1 MMTKGRSFQLDNLL
15 VRVQNLSKY
24 FTDSSG
30 IHKAVDGVSL
40 NIHRGET
47 LGIVG
52 ESGSG
57 KTTLGR
63 TIMRLYKPEH
73 GQIWF
78 DGKEITNLNEG
89 KLRPYR
95 KEIQMIFQNP
105 YESLSPRFTVG
116 EILEEPLYIQK
127 IGTKKERM
135 DKALRLLE
143 KVGLPRTSYHRKIHE
158 FSGGQRQRI
167 GIARALI
174 LEPKFVI
181 ADEPVSALDVSVQ
194 AQVLNLLK
202 DLQAELNLTCLFIS
216 HDLSVVHYMS
226 DRVAVMYLGHLI
238 ELAPKEELY
247 RNPIH
252 PYTKSL
258 LASIPV
264 ADPERR
270 NPYREPIILPEKPL
284 YPPQLVNIG
293 NDHYV
298 SANMIHI
305 KKFEI
310 ESYQQEISYYR

>member
-1 MMTKGRSFQLDNLL
+1 MDSPL

-24 FTDSSG
+24 FSDSTG
-30 IHKAVDGVSL
+30 VQKALDGVSL
-40 NIHRGET
+40 DIQRGET

-63 TIMRLYKPEH
+63 TIMRLYQPEH
-73 GQIWF
+73 GNIWF
-78 DGKEITNLNEG
+78 DDKEITKLNQK
-89 KLRPYR
+89 KLRPFR
-95 KEIQMIFQNP
+95 REIQMIFQNP
-105 YESLSPRFTVG
+105 YESLSPRLTVG

-127 IGTKKERM
+127 MGNKKERM
-135 DKALRLLE
+135 HKALSMLE
-143 KVGLPRTSYHRKIHE
+143 KVGLPRTSYEKKIHE

-174 LEPKFVI
+174 LEPKFII

-202 DLQAELNLTCLFIS
+202 DLQSELNLTYLFIS

-238 ELAPKEELY
+238 ELAPKHELY

-264 ADPERR
+264 ANPERR

-284 YPPQLVNIG
+284 YPPQLVHVG

-298 SANMIHI
+298 SANMINI
-305 KKFEI
+305 KDFEI
-310 ESYQQEISYYR
+310 QTNQREVSYNY

>member
-1 MMTKGRSFQLDNLL
+1 LDNLL
-15 VRVQNLSKY
+15 LRAQNLSKY

-30 IHKAVDGVSL
+30 VHKAVDGVSL

-47 LGIVG
+47 LGVVG

-78 DGKEITNLNEG
+78 EDKEITRLNEG

-105 YESLSPRFTVG
+105 YESLSPRLTVG

-127 IGTKKERM
+127 MGTKKERA
-135 DKALRLLE
+135 DKALSMLE
-143 KVGLPRTSYHRKIHE
+143 KVGLPRASYKKKIHE

-167 GIARALI
+167 GIARALM
-174 LEPKFVI
+174 LEPKFII

-202 DLQAELNLTCLFIS
+202 DLQAEMNLTCLFIS

-270 NPYREPIILPEKPL
+270 NPFREPIVIPEKPL
-284 YPPQLVNIG
+284 YPPQLVHVG
-293 NDHYV
+293 NGHYV
-298 SANMIHI
+298 SANMINI
-305 KKFEI
+305 KDFEI
-310 ESYQQEISYYR
+310 ESPEKQVSYI

>member
-1 MMTKGRSFQLDNLL
+1 MDKLL
-15 VRVQNLSKY
+15 VRAQNLSKY
-24 FTDSSG
+24 FTDSTG
-30 IHKAVDGVSL
+30 VHKAVDGVSL

-47 LGIVG
+47 LGVVG

-63 TIMRLYKPEH
+63 TLMRLYKPEH

-78 DGKEITNLNEG
+78 DGKEITKLNDN

-95 KEIQMIFQNP
+95 REIQMIFQNP
-105 YESLSPRFTVG
+105 YESLSPRLTVG

-135 DKALRLLE
+135 DRALSMLE
-143 KVGLPRTSYHRKIHE
+143 KVGLSRNSYRRKIHE

-167 GIARALI
+167 GIARALM

-202 DLQAELNLTCLFIS
+202 DLQVEMNLTCLFIS

-258 LASIPV
+258 LSSIPV
-264 ADPERR
+264 PDPDRR
-270 NPYREPIILPEKPL
+270 NPYREPINLPEKPL
-284 YPPQLVNIG
+284 YPPQLVHVG
-293 NDHYV
+293 NEHYV
-298 SANMIHI
+298 SANMIQI
-305 KKFEI
+305 KDFAIKSTERQV
-310 ESYQQEISYYR
+310 SYI

>member
-1 MMTKGRSFQLDNLL
+1 MDKHLISI
-15 VRVQNLSKY
+15 QNLSKY
-24 FTDSSG
+24 FVTKTG
-30 IHKAVDGVSL
+30 THKAIDGITLDIVK
-40 NIHRGET
+40 GET

-63 TIMRLYKPEH
+63 TIMRLYEPEH
-73 GQIWF
+73 GNITF
-78 DGKEITNLNEG
+78 DGLDITHMPEK

-95 KEIQMIFQNP
+95 KEFQMIFQNP
-105 YESLSPRFTVG
+105 YESLSPRLTVG
-116 EILEEPLYIQK
+116 EILEEPHVIQK
-127 IGTKKERM
+127 MLSKEERTKK
-135 DKALRLLE
+135 AYSLLE
-143 KVGLPRTSYHRKIHE
+143 KVGLPKTSYLKKIHE

-167 GIARALI
+167 GIARALM
-174 LEPKFVI
+174 LDPKFII

-202 DLQAELNLTCLFIS
+202 DLQSELDLTCLFIS
-216 HDLSVVHYMS
+216 HDLGVVHYMS

-238 ELAPKEELY
+238 ELAPKDELY

-258 LASIPV
+258 LSSIPI

-270 NPYREPIILPEKPL
+270 NAYRKPIIMPEKPL
-284 YPPQLVNIG
+284 YPPQLIHVG
-293 NDHYV
+293 NEHYV

-305 KKFEI
+305 KEFETEDNRNLI
-310 ESYQQEISYYR
+310 RN

>member
-1 MMTKGRSFQLDNLL
+1 LSNPL
-15 VRVQNLSKY
+15 VRIQNLSKY
-24 FTDSSG
+24 FSTKTG
-30 IHKAVDGVSL
+30 IQKAVDGVSL
-40 NIHRGET
+40 DIYKGET
-47 LGIVG
+47 LGVVG

-63 TIMRLYKPEH
+63 TLMRLYEPVH
-73 GQIWF
+73 GNIWF
-78 DGKEITNLNEG
+78 DDRDITKWNEK
-89 KLRPYR
+89 KLRPLR
-95 KEIQMIFQNP
+95 REIQMIFQNP
-105 YESLSPRFTVG
+105 YESLSPRLTVG

-127 IGTKKERM
+127 IGTKKERTE
-135 DKALRLLE
+135 KAFSMLE
-143 KVGLPRTSYHRKIHE
+143 KVGLPKTSYYKMIHE

-174 LEPKFVI
+174 LDPKFII

-202 DLQAELNLTCLFIS
+202 DLQRELNLTSLFIS

-238 ELAPKEELY
+238 ELAPKHELF

-258 LASIPV
+258 LASIPI

-270 NPYREPIILPEKPL
+270 NEYREEIILPEKPL

-298 SANMIHI
+298 SANVINI
-305 KKFEI
+305 KEFEL
-310 ESYQQEISYYR
+310 ENYQSAKSLNY

>member
-1 MMTKGRSFQLDNLL
+1 MDKHLITI
-15 VRVQNLSKY
+15 QNLSKY
-24 FTDSSG
+24 FMTKTG
-30 IHKAVDGVSL
+30 IHKAIDGITL
-40 NIHRGET
+40 DIFKGET

-63 TIMRLYKPEH
+63 TIMRLYEPEH
-73 GQIWF
+73 GNITF
-78 DGKEITNLNEG
+78 DGLDITHMPEK

-95 KEIQMIFQNP
+95 KEFQMIFQNP
-105 YESLSPRFTVG
+105 YESLSPRLTVG
-116 EILEEPLYIQK
+116 EILEEPLVIQRMLSK
-127 IGTKKERM
+127 EERTKK
-135 DKALRLLE
+135 AYNLLE
-143 KVGLPRTSYHRKIHE
+143 KVGLPKTSYLTKIHE

-167 GIARALI
+167 GIARALM
-174 LEPKFVI
+174 LDPKFII

-202 DLQAELNLTCLFIS
+202 DLQSELDLTCLFIS
-216 HDLSVVHYMS
+216 HDLGVVHYMS

-238 ELAPKEELY
+238 ELAPKDELY

-258 LASIPV
+258 LSSIPI

-270 NPYREPIILPEKPL
+270 NAYREPIILPDKPL
-284 YPPQLVNIG
+284 YPPQLIHVG

-298 SANMIHI
+298 SANMINI
-305 KKFEI
+305 KEFEI
-310 ESYQQEISYYR
+310 ENNRNLIRN

>member
-1 MMTKGRSFQLDNLL
+1 LRLDNLL
-15 VRVQNLSKY
+15 VRAQNLSKY

-30 IHKAVDGVSL
+30 VHKAVDGVSL

-78 DGKEITNLNEG
+78 DGKEITKLNDG

-95 KEIQMIFQNP
+95 REIQMIFQNP
-105 YESLSPRFTVG
+105 YESLSPRLTVG

-135 DKALRLLE
+135 DKALSLLE
-143 KVGLPRTSYHRKIHE
+143 KVGLPQNSYHRKIHE

-174 LEPKFVI
+174 LEPKFLI

-264 ADPERR
+264 PDPERR
-270 NPYREPIILPEKPL
+270 NPYREPITLPEKPL
-284 YPPQLVNIG
+284 YPPQLVHVG
-293 NDHYV
+293 NEHYV
-298 SANMIHI
+298 SANMINI
-305 KKFEI
+305 KDFEI
-310 ESYQQEISYYR
+310 ESTEKQVSYI

>member
-1 MMTKGRSFQLDNLL
+1 MPLDNLL
-15 VRVQNLSKY
+15 LRVQNLSKY
-24 FTDSSG
+24 FIDNSG
-30 IHKAVDGVSL
+30 VHKALDGVSL

-47 LGIVG
+47 LGVVG

-78 DGKEITNLNEG
+78 EDKEITRLNEG

-105 YESLSPRFTVG
+105 YESLSPRMTVG
-116 EILEEPLYIQK
+116 EILEEPLFIQK
-127 IGTKKERM
+127 MGSKKERT
-135 DKALRLLE
+135 DKALSMLE
-143 KVGLPRTSYHRKIHE
+143 KVGLPKSSYKKRIHE
-158 FSGGQRQRI
+158 FSGGQRQRV
-167 GIARALI
+167 GIARALM
-174 LEPKFVI
+174 LEPKFII

-202 DLQAELNLTCLFIS
+202 DLQTEMNLTCLFIS

-284 YPPQLVNIG
+284 YPPQLVHVG

-298 SANMIHI
+298 SANMINI
-305 KKFEI
+305 KDFEI
-310 ESYQQEISYYR
+310 ENTEKQVSFI

>member
-1 MMTKGRSFQLDNLL
+1 LRLDNLL
-15 VRVQNLSKY
+15 VRAQNLSKY

-30 IHKAVDGVSL
+30 VHKAVDGVSL
-40 NIHRGET
+40 NIHKGET
-47 LGIVG
+47 LGVVG

-63 TIMRLYKPEH
+63 TIMRLYKPDH

-78 DGKEITNLNEG
+78 DGKEITKLNDG

-95 KEIQMIFQNP
+95 REIQMIFQNP
-105 YESLSPRFTVG
+105 YESLSPRLTVG

-135 DKALRLLE
+135 DKALSMLE
-143 KVGLPRTSYHRKIHE
+143 KVGLPRNSYQRKIHE

-202 DLQAELNLTCLFIS
+202 DLQAEMNLTCLFIS

-258 LASIPV
+258 LSSIPV
-264 ADPERR
+264 PDPERR

-284 YPPQLVNIG
+284 YPPQLVHVG
-293 NDHYV
+293 NEHYV
-298 SANMIHI
+298 SANMINI
-305 KKFEI
+305 KDFEI
-310 ESYQQEISYYR
+310 ESTKKQVSYI

>member
-1 MMTKGRSFQLDNLL
+1 MDNLL
-15 VRVQNLSKY
+15 LKAQNLSKY

-30 IHKAVDGVSL
+30 IQKAVDGVSL
-40 NIHRGET
+40 NIYKGET
-47 LGIVG
+47 LGVVG

-78 DGKEITNLNEG
+78 EEKEITRLNEG

-95 KEIQMIFQNP
+95 KDIQMIFQNP
-105 YESLSPRFTVG
+105 YESLSPRMTVG

-127 IGTKKERM
+127 IGTKKERT
-135 DKALRLLE
+135 DKALSMLE
-143 KVGLPRTSYHRKIHE
+143 KVGLPRTSYNKRIHE

-167 GIARALI
+167 GIARALM
-174 LEPKFVI
+174 LDPKFII

-202 DLQAELNLTCLFIS
+202 DLQTELDLTCLFIS
-216 HDLSVVHYMS
+216 HDLGVVHYMS

-238 ELAPKEELY
+238 ELAPKDELY

-258 LASIPV
+258 LSSIPI

-270 NPYREPIILPEKPL
+270 NAYREPIILPEKPL
-284 YPPQLVNIG
+284 YPPQLIHVG
-293 NDHYV
+293 NEHYV
-298 SANMIHI
+298 SANMINI
-305 KKFEI
+305 KEFEI
-310 ESYQQEISYYR
+310 NKDEKLMRI

>member
-1 MMTKGRSFQLDNLL
+1 MDNPF

-24 FTDSSG
+24 FTDRTG
-30 IHKAVDGVSL
+30 IQKAVDGVSFDI
-40 NIHRGET
+40 NRGET

-63 TIMRLYKPEH
+63 TLMQLYKPEH
-73 GQIWF
+73 GNIWF
-78 DGKEITNLNEG
+78 NGKEITTLNQKEI
-89 KLRPYR
+89 RPYR
-95 KEIQMIFQNP
+95 KDMQMIFQDP
-105 YESLSPRFTVG
+105 YESLSPRLTVG
-116 EILEEPLYIQK
+116 EIIEEPLRIQK
-127 IGTKKERM
+127 MGTKKERTE
-135 DKALRLLE
+135 KAYRMLE
-143 KVGLPRTSYHRKIHE
+143 RVGLPRTSYQKRIHE
-158 FSGGQRQRI
+158 FSGGQRQRV
-167 GIARALI
+167 GIARALM
-174 LEPKFVI
+174 LEPKFII

-202 DLQAELNLTCLFIS
+202 DLQTEMNLTCLFIS

-284 YPPQLVNIG
+284 YPPQLVHVG

-298 SANMIHI
+298 SANMINI
-305 KKFEI
+305 KDFEI
-310 ESYQQEISYYR
+310 ENTEKQVSFI

>member
-1 MMTKGRSFQLDNLL
+1 MDNLL
-15 VRVQNLSKY
+15 IRAQNLSKY

-30 IHKAVDGVSL
+30 VHKAVDGVSL
-40 NIHRGET
+40 NIYKGET

-63 TIMRLYKPEH
+63 TIMRLYQPNH

-78 DGKEITNLNEG
+78 EGKEITGLKG
-89 KLRPYR
+89 SKLRTYQ

-105 YESLSPRFTVG
+105 YESLSPRMTVG
-116 EILEEPLYIQK
+116 DILEEPLYIQK
-127 IGTKKERM
+127 MGTKSERTE
-135 DKALRLLE
+135 KAMKMLE
-143 KVGLPRTSYHRKIHE
+143 KVGLPRTSYKKRIHE

-174 LEPKFVI
+174 VDPKFVI

-202 DLQAELNLTCLFIS
+202 DLQTEMNLTCLFIS

-238 ELAPKEELY
+238 EMAPKEELY
-247 RNPIH
+247 HNPIH
-252 PYTKSL
+252 PYTQSL
-258 LASIPV
+258 LSSIPV
-264 ADPERR
+264 PDPEKRR
-270 NPYREPIILPEKPL
+270 HQKEPVILPPKPL
-284 YPPQLVNIG
+284 YPPQLVHVG

-298 SANMIHI
+298 SADMIQI
-305 KKFEI
+305 KDFEI
-310 ESYQQEISYYR
+310 ENQQRIISYNK